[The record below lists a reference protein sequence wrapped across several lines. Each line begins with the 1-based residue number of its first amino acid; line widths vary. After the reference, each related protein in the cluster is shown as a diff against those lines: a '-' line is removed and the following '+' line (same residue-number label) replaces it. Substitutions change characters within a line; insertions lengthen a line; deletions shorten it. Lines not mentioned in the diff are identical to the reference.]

1 MGFFFKDLFA
11 PSKSRAKKIYGD
23 KPEYGTTEDAAA
35 EATRANLANLPEAQ
49 KLAGQ
54 VNTFNAGEMSR
65 LLEMTQPGFAGRQ
78 KEIGNIYDARLK
90 GKFTES
96 ELNELQLANA
106 ATGIESG
113 TSGSPFNRERLAR
126 QLGLHQWEE
135 TQKSIDSFSRWTQS
149 IAQLTQPATF
159 NVGSAFVPFETQL
172 GWNKLQAENL
182 AAPDPAVRGSFDSQ
196 MAFASMAWSVWSGG
210 GPGYQNAYKSNQQQ
224 GGSYPQYNNMS
235 NPNIYPQFNT
245 VSGNMGESSPGYGS
259 SGPYE

>member
-11 PSKSRAKKIYGD
+11 PSKSRGEKIYGK
-23 KPEYGTTEDAAA
+23 KPVYSTPEEAAA
-35 EATRANLANLPEAQ
+35 EAIRANQANLPEAQ

-78 KEIGNIYDARLK
+78 QEIGEIYDARLK
-90 GKFTES
+90 GEFTKS
-96 ELNELQLANA
+96 ELDQQQLDVASRNV
-106 ATGIESG
+106 SQG
-113 TSGSPFNRERLAR
+113 TAGSPAHYNDLARTFGFNRYKAT
-126 QLGLHQWEE
+126 QE
-135 TQKSIDSFSRWTQS
+135 TIDSFSRWTNNV
-149 IAQLTQPATF
+149 AQLTQPATF
-159 NVGSAFVPFETQL
+159 NVGSAFVPFEAQM
-172 GWNKLQAENL
+172 GWNDRQAENL
-182 AAPDPAVRGSFDSQ
+182 AAPSPSVRGSFDSQ

-210 GPGYQNAYKSNQQQ
+210 GPGYQNAYKSANQ